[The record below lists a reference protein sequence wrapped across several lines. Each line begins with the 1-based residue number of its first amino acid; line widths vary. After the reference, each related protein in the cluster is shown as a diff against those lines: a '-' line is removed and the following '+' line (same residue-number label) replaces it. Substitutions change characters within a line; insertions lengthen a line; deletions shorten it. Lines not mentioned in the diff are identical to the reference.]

1 MKKVIIFF
9 LLLSSIYGED
19 IENLL
24 NDIEKKT
31 DFSQK
36 TKIENSGVRII
47 YTRDEL
53 ERMQVRYLSDLL
65 KGVFPYSYDENKFGF
80 SDPNKTGSS
89 QPFNSSTIRIMIDNQ
104 EIGNG
109 FYGSGLFAL
118 GNIDMEFV
126 DHVEI
131 YSVSPSYEFSSEP
144 SFRII
149 KLYTKKASKDNGSK
163 INIST
168 TNYGGGYVGG
178 YNAGELNDF
187 DYLVYSSLDFKHRQT
202 YESHNT
208 DLSRDKKNSHFLAS
222 FYDDNQRFLA
232 QVIVQDRDSFIDHS
246 MDATPLVDKIWVDM
260 YHFGYD
266 VDIDENLYLSFSYDG
281 MVTTTDFKD
290 DAGVILTADSKE
302 VSDVFNG
309 GLRYNYKVDEHQLIA
324 GVNYR
329 EKHYKYKY
337 IFVNGVDYKN
347 VKQNNQQNILSVF
360 LEDQYSYSLNSII
373 TFGLKVA
380 DVSNKHSEQDDTT
393 FDARLAYTYT
403 NEDIVSKTI
412 LSKISSIIDPYL
424 VDSNFYATSGTKKPS
439 KHYLLLQQL
448 SKMYNKDKYTLSVG
462 LSKIEDMLFVTE
474 TSNGKIDNYNKDIN
488 SHYIELK
495 YEHPYN
501 QYDNLFLQV
510 GYIHMNNLPFVDV
523 VNQYTA
529 VIRNINTYKKFDIF
543 NEIIYFK
550 DSKDGYVNAYDY
562 SAGVKYHYSEDLIFS
577 IKGENIFDKAKKTQ
591 YVRINPTTYQTEA
604 PLNISPTDQKVTI
617 GLEYSF

>member
-529 VIRNINTYKKFDIF
+529 VIRNVNTYKKFDIF